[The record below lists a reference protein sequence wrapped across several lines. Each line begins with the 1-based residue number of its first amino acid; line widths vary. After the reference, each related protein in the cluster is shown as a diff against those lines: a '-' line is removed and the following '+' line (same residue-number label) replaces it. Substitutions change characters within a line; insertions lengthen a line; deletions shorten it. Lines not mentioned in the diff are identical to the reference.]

1 MFWEK
6 YLQHAKNL
14 SDGLVPPGS
23 RVVGYVRASGRRT
36 TDSALVAAGPFYTSI
51 TTALAACTSANGDII
66 VCLPGHSESVGT
78 AMFTNAPTGVTIV
91 GWGNVDEDQ
100 APTLLWSGATSN
112 LAIASKNIT
121 LANLRLLAD
130 ADNVTEAITV
140 TAAGFKMLN
149 CYVDAGI
156 GSSTDA
162 IIFLHLSTGANDALI
177 AGNDLRATAGG
188 ETTMVKLDTVVDNT
202 RLIGN
207 RLFGTSN
214 STTLG
219 AIHVS
224 AALTNILMAG
234 NIVDNQTA
242 SSTAAISFTDVA
254 ATGMVCDNY
263 LGTLANAATITSQGI
278 ILAGTTNILVHFCQN
293 YGSDGL
299 KGTSGCVVPLI
310 TT

>member
-14 SDGLVPPGS
+14 SDGLLPPGS
-23 RVVGYVRASGRRT
+23 RIVGYVRASGRRT
-36 TDSALVAAGPFYTSI
+36 TDSATVTAGPFYTSI
-51 TTALAACTSANGDII
+51 TTALAACTSANGDVI

-78 AMFTNAPTGVTIV
+78 AMFTGAPTGVTIV
-91 GWGNVDEDQ
+91 GWGNVDEDL

-162 IIFLHLSTGANDALI
+162 IIFLNLTTGAADALV
-177 AGNDLRATAGG
+177 AGCDLRATAGG
-188 ETTMVKLDTVVDNT
+188 ETTMIKLAAVIDNC
-202 RLIGN
+202 RIIGN
-207 RLFGTSN
+207 RLFGVSN

-224 AALTNILMAG
+224 AALTNLLIAG
-234 NIVDNQTA
+234 NIVDNQTG

-254 ATGMVCDNY
+254 CTGMVCDNY
-263 LGTLANAATITSQGI
+263 LGTLANAATPAAAGI
-278 ILAGTTNILVHFCQN
+278 VLAATTNILMHFCQN
-293 YGSDGL
+293 FSSDGL
-299 KGTSGCVVPLI
+299 KGTSGALAPTV